1 MIPIL
6 NLASYLSILE
16 NCLNRRQPTKRIT
29 QMKAACI
36 ITGSTGVKG
45 TVKFTQEAENAAVQV
60 KAQVTGLSPG
70 KHGFHVHTFGDM
82 TNGCVSAGAH
92 FNPTC
97 VDHGGPEDSVRHVG
111 DLGNLVANPMGQVDI
126 NGRLKQS
133 LLFHNLFDLRNFR
146 LTNPPQLFLP
156 LKIHALEDD
165 LGRGG
170 HTLSKTTGNAG
181 GRVACG
187 VIGWSE

>member
-1 MIPIL
+1 
-6 NLASYLSILE
+6 
-16 NCLNRRQPTKRIT
+16 
-29 QMKAACI
+29 MKAACT

-45 TVKFTQEAENAAVQV
+45 TVIFTQEAENSAVQV
-60 KAQVTGLSPG
+60 KAQVSGLSPG

-82 TNGCVSAGAH
+82 TNGCVSTGAH

-97 VDHGGPEDSVRHVG
+97 VDHGGPEDFVRHVG
-111 DLGNLVANPMGQVDI
+111 DLGNLVANSMGQVNQTFEDRHI
-126 NGRLKQS
+126 SLTGEHSIVGRS
-133 LLFHNLFDLRNFR
+133 LV
-146 LTNPPQLFLP
+146 
-156 LKIHALEDD
+156 IHALEDD

>member
-1 MIPIL
+1 
-6 NLASYLSILE
+6 
-16 NCLNRRQPTKRIT
+16 
-29 QMKAACI
+29 
-36 ITGSTGVKG
+36 
-45 TVKFTQEAENAAVQV
+45 
-60 KAQVTGLSPG
+60 
-70 KHGFHVHTFGDM
+70 M

-97 VDHGGPEDSVRHVG
+97 VDHGGPEDPVRHVG
-111 DLGNLVANPMGQVDI
+111 DLGNLVANSMGQANQTFEDRHISLIGPHSIV
-126 NGRLKQS
+126 GRS
-133 LLFHNLFDLRNFR
+133 LV
-146 LTNPPQLFLP
+146 
-156 LKIHALEDD
+156 IHALEDD